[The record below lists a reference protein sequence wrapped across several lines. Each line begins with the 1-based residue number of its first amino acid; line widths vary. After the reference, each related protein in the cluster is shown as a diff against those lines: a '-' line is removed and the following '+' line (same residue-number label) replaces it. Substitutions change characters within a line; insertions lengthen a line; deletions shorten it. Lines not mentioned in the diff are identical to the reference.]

1 MQINLGATCKA
12 RTPRTP
18 PSRAPWNCQR
28 CPCSTIHTNHT
39 FFPSRYSPKRCT
51 CKRGDYPTLRIRDV
65 VSSWISNANF
75 SQLVACCGHPAPPPF
90 PLPFP
95 FPTHSIPPA
104 PFPSPFPR
112 CTHLRTWN
120 PSLKSERYRSEK
132 FARYLFRA
140 PPEINHMQRTY
151 STIFCLVVVLVVD
164 VVAVASRCALNG
176 KSST

>member
-1 MQINLGATCKA
+1 MQSSHAKNATFA
-12 RTPRTP
+12 R
-18 PSRAPWNCQR
+18 ALEL
-28 CPCSTIHTNHT
+28 
-39 FFPSRYSPKRCT
+39 
-51 CKRGDYPTLRIRDV
+51 PTLPLLHNPHKPYLLPLPLLPQALHLQARRLSHV
-65 VSSWISNANF
+65 TYTRRC
-75 SQLVACCGHPAPPPF
+75 LVMNLKCKLQPTCRVLRASRPPPF

-164 VVAVASRCALNG
+164 VVAVASSCALNG